1 MTSCTDMDTSSP
13 YLDSRDPLAVG
24 VPELRRYRLRY
35 IKSDAPIG
43 DYSDVITVTT
53 TP

>member
-1 MTSCTDMDTSSP
+1 MNRRNYCAAIAVFAAT
-13 YLDSRDPLAVG
+13 LLAVG

-35 IKSDAPIG
+35 VETDDPIG

-53 TP
+53 VP